1 METLR
6 SAAER
11 NTWLFVDHLPR
22 ERFVAVLK
30 HLAKTN
36 GVLIGNSSAGLIEA
50 AAIGCKVVNVGP
62 RQAGRESAA
71 NAIHVPNPSVE
82 SIAQAIANHRS
93 SGPCGT
99 VHPYGDGQAGPRIA
113 GILAQINLD
122 DPALLRKRCT
132 H

>member
-1 METLR
+1 
-6 SAAER
+6 
-11 NTWLFVDHLPR
+11 
-22 ERFVAVLK
+22 
-30 HLAKTN
+30 
-36 GVLIGNSSAGLIEA
+36 LIGNSSAGLIES

-82 SIAQAIANHRS
+82 SVAHAISAHRS
-93 SGPCGT
+93 SGPAGT
-99 VHPYGDGQAGPRIA
+99 HHPYGDGRTGPRIA
-113 GILAQINLD
+113 EVLAQINLD